1 MLVASGTLISPET
14 QSLRVLPKPLG
25 LATKSMLRAGDHVS
39 LCWCL
44 LPALSINYPSS
55 AVPDLHLGK
64 EERDTQCWAVCRRF
78 HGCRHVRMIMK
89 MVNSIGARVLSP
101 PML

>member
-39 LCWCL
+39 LCWRL
-44 LPALSINYPSS
+44 LPLLSINYPSS
-55 AVPDLHLGK
+55 VVRDLQLGK
-64 EERDTQCWAVCRRF
+64 KGRDTQCWPVRRHF
-78 HGCRHVRMIMK
+78 HGCRQAWKEVTRGH
-89 MVNSIGARVLSP
+89 L
-101 PML
+101 